1 MLDSRQLP
9 DWQGRPCEALGH
21 ALFREWLLVYE
32 IIVECIWVLS
42 GGASRL
48 HRMHLKGGTQL
59 TSTFTLTREKTR
71 WIKPCL
77 LARRCRSRA
86 SIFVAERFVF
96 RGAPKGAV
104 ERLRTLLASA

>member
-9 DWQGRPCEALGH
+9 DWQGRPCKALGH

-48 HRMHLKGGTQL
+48 HKMHLKGGTQL
-59 TSTFTLTREKTR
+59 TSTFTLTRE
-71 WIKPCL
+71 PCPG
-77 LARRCRSRA
+77 AGIFN
-86 SIFVAERFVF
+86 SIDRDQHV
-96 RGAPKGAV
+96 
-104 ERLRTLLASA
+104 